1 MATKGKTVKGNAK
14 NNVLKGAAG
23 NDKLYGYAG
32 NDKLYGYAGNDYLDG
47 GKGNDVL
54 YGGAGNDTYVYRDG
68 DGVDTV
74 SGYEAGKDILHIAKG
89 ALKSVTIAGNKK
101 DLLFNVGKGRVTL
114 KGMAGKTITLKN
126 VSGGIYTMT
135 KTALTAKKGF
145 AGVMDAAA
153 HLSTI
158 TTVNA
163 SVATKAATLYGN
175 ARANTITGGASNDKL
190 YGRAGNDVLKGGNGS
205 DYLDGGVGNDK
216 LYGGVGNDVFVY
228 RDGDG
233 VDTVCD
239 FEASRDALYI
249 AKGALKS
256 TAVASNKKDLVF
268 SVGKGKVTLK
278 GVAGKTITLKNASGG
293 AYTMTKT
300 TLTAKDGFVGT
311 LDARGHFSTI
321 TKINADNASKATTLY
336 GNANNN
342 VIIGGSGKDTI
353 VGGKGNDTLTGGRSD
368 NTYVYADG
376 DGKDL
381 ITDFYPSDCLDIRNA
396 TLKTTTFA
404 NGEKDLV
411 FTFNDGGKV
420 TMRHDSAWSFVYGA
434 VLLRNQG
441 GYYTMSDGTLAAQK
455 GFGGVLD
462 ARQYLS
468 TIEKVRSDST
478 DKATTLYG
486 NAMDNWMWAGNNA
499 DTMYGGAG
507 HDHIYGEEGD
517 DLIDGESG
525 DDALYGGDGNDSLY
539 GGIGDDDLYG
549 RAGVD
554 YLYGGAGNDSLSG
567 DDGDDFLYGGDG
579 ADYLDGECRDGTG
592 YGDDFLSGGAGNDSL
607 LGGKGNDYLDGGTDD
622 DVLEGNSGS
631 DTLHGGAGNDTLHA
645 VDWYYHTASGNKYLY
660 GDAGN
665 DKLYGSHGIDYLSG
679 GTGNDDLEGYDG
691 DDTLAGGAGNDTMW
705 GGYGDDLFVHEGGND
720 VIKDYNSVA
729 GERDVLYF
737 ANSTVRTETKY
748 GDSDLLLTMQ
758 DNSTILLKGAWGKGY
773 EVSSTASVQLASLV
787 SVTKQSSLGNLANSS
802 LPSASAS
809 GSSLIVANA
818 GTSNVLTKKS

>member
-74 SGYEAGKDILHIAKG
+74 SGYEAGKDVLHIAKG

-114 KGMAGKTITLKN
+114 KGMAGKTVTLKN
-126 VSGGIYTMT
+126 ASGGIYTMT
-135 KTALTAKKGF
+135 KTALTARKGF

-163 SVATKAATLYGN
+163 SAATKAATLYGN
-175 ARANTITGGASNDKL
+175 DRANTITGGSGSDKL
-190 YGRAGNDVLKGGNGS
+190 YGRKGNDVLKGGKGN

-216 LYGGVGNDVFVY
+216 LYGGAGSDVFVY

-233 VDTVCD
+233 VDTVYD
-239 FEASRDALYI
+239 FEAARDALYI

-278 GVAGKTITLKNASGG
+278 GAAGSKTITLKNASGG

-300 TLTAKDGFVGT
+300 ALTAKSGFAGT

-321 TKINADNASKATTLY
+321 KKIDADNASKATTLY

-342 VIIGGSGKDTI
+342 IIIGGSGKDTI

-368 NTYVYADG
+368 NTYIYADG

-381 ITDFYPSDCLDIRNA
+381 ITDFYPSDCLDISNA
-396 TLKTTTFA
+396 TLKKTTFA

-411 FTFNDGGKV
+411 FTFNDGGTV

-486 NAMDNWMWAGNNA
+486 NAVDNWMWAGSNN

-507 HDHIYGEEGD
+507 DDHMYGEEGD
-517 DLIDGESG
+517 DSINGGLG
-525 DDALYGGDGNDSLY
+525 DDDIGGGDGNDSLY
-539 GGIGDDDLYG
+539 GDIGDDDLYG
-549 RAGVD
+549 RDGVD
-554 YLYGGAGNDSLSG
+554 YLDGGTGNDTLSG
-567 DDGDDFLYGGDG
+567 DDGDDSLYGGDG
-579 ADYLDGECRDGTG
+579 ADLLMGDCRDGTG
-592 YGDDFLSGGAGNDSL
+592 DGDDHMYGEEGDDTLKGGA
-607 LGGKGNDYLDGGTDD
+607 GNDYLDGGAGDD
-622 DVLEGNSGS
+622 SLWGNSGS
-631 DTLHGGAGNDTLHA
+631 DTLHGGEGNDTLEA
-645 VDWYYHTASGNKYLY
+645 VDFYYHTASGTKFLY

-665 DKLYGSHGIDYLSG
+665 DKLYGSHSSDVLSG
-679 GTGNDDLEGYDG
+679 GTEDDYLVGY
-691 DDTLAGGAGNDTMW
+691 GGADF
-705 GGYGDDLFVHEGGND
+705 FVHEGGND
-720 VIKDYNSVA
+720 IIADYDIDE
-729 GERDVLYF
+729 GDVLYF
-737 ANSTVRTETKY
+737 ANSTVKTESKS
-748 GDSDLLLTMQ
+748 GDNDLLLTMQ
-758 DNSTILLKGAWGKGY
+758 DNSTILLKGAWNKGY
-773 EVSSTASVQLASLV
+773 NVVGAASAQLASLV
-787 SVTKQSSLGNLANSS
+787 SVTQTSTLGCLANSG